1 MTIRPAPSY
10 SGGTLPR
17 FVAVEGPDG
26 SGTSTQTRLL
36 AEALRHRGIGCHV
49 SLEPTGGPVGQLI
62 KRILRGEE
70 PGCIGFR
77 ETERLLAHL
86 FAADRQYHLY
96 HRDEGLAK
104 LTSEGNVVLSTR
116 YFFSSYAYNAR
127 TEEQFELI
135 DRLNRDF
142 PLPEAVVYLS
152 CPVEELLRRLNSRP
166 HLELYEKREEL
177 SRVMEAYDRILEPIA
192 GRVVRADS
200 SLPRGEVHEQVLAG
214 VLKLLGVEQA

>member
-1 MTIRPAPSY
+1 METLQTPSY

-36 AEALRHRGIGCHV
+36 AEALRARGVPCHE
-49 SLEPTGGPVGQLI
+49 SLEPTTGPVGQLI
-62 KRILRGEE
+62 KRILRGKE
-70 PGCIGFR
+70 PACTDFR

-86 FAADRQYHLY
+86 FAADRQYHLH
-96 HRDEGLAK
+96 HRDEGLVK
-104 LTSEGNVVLSTR
+104 LVSEGTVALSTR

-127 TEEQFELI
+127 SAEQFELI

-152 CPVEELLRRLNSRP
+152 CPVDELLRRLGNRP
-166 HLELYEKREEL
+166 QLELYEKREEL
-177 SRVMEAYDRILEPIA
+177 IRVMDTYERILEPVTE
-192 GRVVRADS
+192 RVVRVDS
-200 SLPRGEVHEQVLAG
+200 SLPRAEVHKAVLAG
-214 VLKLLGVEQA
+214 VTRILGLEWN